1 MDALRNA
8 AHGAFKKAA
17 EAVLPP
23 LTKSQFEEKRVR
35 RPLPPR
41 GCVPPPPDVDAHLP
55 SLHPSLQPLQVLT
68 PDEFVRAGDYLVRA
82 CPTWSW

>member
-1 MDALRNA
+1 MDSLRNA

-35 RPLPPR
+35 LSRLTFRFSVLSSVSHNDTRLSQTIRP
-41 GCVPPPPDVDAHLP
+41 
-55 SLHPSLQPLQVLT
+55 
-68 PDEFVRAGDYLVRA
+68 
-82 CPTWSW
+82 

>member
-1 MDALRNA
+1 MDSLRNA

-35 RPLPPR
+35 SWRGANRSPATMCPALTTTRPFERTPPHTHNR
-41 GCVPPPPDVDAHLP
+41 
-55 SLHPSLQPLQVLT
+55 S
-68 PDEFVRAGDYLVRA
+68 
-82 CPTWSW
+82 

>member
-17 EAVLPP
+17 EVVLPP

-35 RPLPPR
+35 
-41 GCVPPPPDVDAHLP
+41 
-55 SLHPSLQPLQVLT
+55 
-68 PDEFVRAGDYLVRA
+68 E
-82 CPTWSW
+82 

>member
-1 MDALRNA
+1 MDSLRNA

-35 RPLPPR
+35 ARTDGPRSVVRATVHGFSLPLLTPT
-41 GCVPPPPDVDAHLP
+41 PPPSRSSPAP
-55 SLHPSLQPLQVLT
+55 S
-68 PDEFVRAGDYLVRA
+68 
-82 CPTWSW
+82 